1 MGQAEFRALG
11 SVRLAPNTGTGILLQ
26 ERRWPV
32 GVVVCGVDHVSSRV
46 SQLDGGLAVAFR
58 DQALG
63 FGIRNY
69 RRYAVF
75 KSCLLQK
82 P

>member
-11 SVRLAPNTGTGILLQ
+11 SVRLVPNRRTDILLQ
-26 ERRWPV
+26 GRRWPV
-32 GVVVCGVDHVSSRV
+32 VVVVCDVDHVSSRV

-63 FGIRNY
+63 FGI
-69 RRYAVF
+69 
-75 KSCLLQK
+75 
-82 P
+82 